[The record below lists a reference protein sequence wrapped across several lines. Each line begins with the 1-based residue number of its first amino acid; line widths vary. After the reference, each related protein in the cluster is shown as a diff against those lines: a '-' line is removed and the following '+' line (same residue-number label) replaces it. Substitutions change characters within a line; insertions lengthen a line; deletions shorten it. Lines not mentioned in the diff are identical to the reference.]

1 MGRLFC
7 SGVLLALVFSMPST
21 SVGAEEALDA
31 IIGDVS
37 DYWSPLIE
45 DSEVGEPVD
54 ISAGVL
60 EEVTPA
66 QMLAPQR
73 QLQVAQNRR
82 TQRSAGNAAT
92 GLASVPFMIGD
103 TGAGTCLAF
112 GGLLD
117 VELSHPT
124 LACGRLNISE
134 SNTPL
139 PTDRLYFS
147 YRHFHN
153 ATQTR
158 FFQYSEQFS
167 LDRYTLGGEKTFWDG
182 MMSFEMRLPLENRL
196 TSQPFTYDVLDPPF
210 FLDPTFFPPGFIP
223 IGGGTRGELGNISL
237 ILKALLVERSDCAI
251 SAGLGLTLPT
261 AQDVEYLITTDDT
274 LVFPSI
280 PGLEADSSVLLDVF
294 ASNETVYI
302 SPFLAWLCQP
312 NPRFFHQGFLQVE
325 VAANP
330 SSIVVAGDGL
340 NDFFFNNVFL
350 GTLDWRTPFPTGRTN
365 LFAQTLMRLN
375 LGCGYNLIEYRPADL
390 VQQLTAMFEVHYT
403 TTLQDANVSSIPVFV
418 EGSLGTIPV
427 QSIEFGNPL
436 NRVDIVNVVAG
447 LSARMGNW
455 VVTNGF
461 VAPVSSDEE
470 KRGFDF
476 EYNLQIQRPF

>member
-1 MGRLFC
+1 
-7 SGVLLALVFSMPST
+7 
-21 SVGAEEALDA
+21 
-31 IIGDVS
+31 
-37 DYWSPLIE
+37 
-45 DSEVGEPVD
+45 
-54 ISAGVL
+54 
-60 EEVTPA
+60 
-66 QMLAPQR
+66 
-73 QLQVAQNRR
+73 
-82 TQRSAGNAAT
+82 
-92 GLASVPFMIGD
+92 
-103 TGAGTCLAF
+103 
-112 GGLLD
+112 
-117 VELSHPT
+117 
-124 LACGRLNISE
+124 
-134 SNTPL
+134 
-139 PTDRLYFS
+139 
-147 YRHFHN
+147 
-153 ATQTR
+153 
-158 FFQYSEQFS
+158 
-167 LDRYTLGGEKTFWDG
+167 
-182 MMSFEMRLPLENRL
+182 
-196 TSQPFTYDVLDPPF
+196 
-210 FLDPTFFPPGFIP
+210 
-223 IGGGTRGELGNISL
+223 
-237 ILKALLVERSDCAI
+237 
-251 SAGLGLTLPT
+251 
-261 AQDVEYLITTDDT
+261 VEYLITTDDT

-340 NDFFFNNVFL
+340 NDFFFNNIFL